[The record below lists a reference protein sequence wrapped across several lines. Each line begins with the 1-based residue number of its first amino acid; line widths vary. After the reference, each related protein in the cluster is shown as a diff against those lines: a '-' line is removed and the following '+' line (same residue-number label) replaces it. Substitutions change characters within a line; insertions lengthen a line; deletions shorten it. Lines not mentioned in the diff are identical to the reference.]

1 MKPQLF
7 YVISHVSIETQLI
20 KERNSDRA
28 AQAKE
33 HHRQLDSL
41 RKEHKKE
48 LDVSAASWRYLIS
61 ICCHTELTEVYLSF
75 CNHN

>member
-1 MKPQLF
+1 MC
-7 YVISHVSIETQLI
+7 VCVCVSTGTQMI
-20 KERNSDRA
+20 KERNSERS

-48 LDVSAASWRYLIS
+48 LDVSVAVLHSYSRQWGVTLNEIKY
-61 ICCHTELTEVYLSF
+61 
-75 CNHN
+75 

>member
-48 LDVSAASWRYLIS
+48 LDVSAASLHYFYIVAAYLELWRKKKK
-61 ICCHTELTEVYLSF
+61 TEF
-75 CNHN
+75 